1 MSSTQ
6 LNAEQSDAVRKH
18 MRYDVDNTTYYLEVL
33 FEMYGFYVSAYYVCT
48 HMFVL
53 LVPYMFCYDFQ
64 SPLINCIAAHSP
76 CKH

>member
-1 MSSTQ
+1 MARRFFCPVVLYWEHPKLMSSTQ

-18 MRYDVDNTTYYLEVL
+18 MRYDVDDTTYYLEVL

-53 LVPYMFCYDFQ
+53 
-64 SPLINCIAAHSP
+64 
-76 CKH
+76 